1 MRESGVMDR
10 TRYLESLRNVNIF
23 AGCTKKQLD
32 RVARVMTELAI
43 PAGLTFIHENSPAY
57 EFMVIESGTATV
69 RRNGRKVA
77 TLGSGD
83 VVGELA
89 LILHRPRSASVTA
102 DTDLKVLV
110 VDARSFEPLLEE
122 VPGLARRL
130 LTTVAERLSQTAKP
144 AELLH

>member
-1 MRESGVMDR
+1 MDR

-32 RVARVMTELAI
+32 RVARVMTELVI
-43 PAGLTFIHENSPAY
+43 PAGQTFIHENFLAY

-102 DTDLKVLV
+102 DTDLKVFV

>member
-1 MRESGVMDR
+1 MSR
-10 TRYLESLRNVNIF
+10 TRYLESLRNVSIF

-32 RVARVMTELAI
+32 HVARVMTELVI
-43 PAGLTFIHENSPAY
+43 PAGQTFIHENSPAY
-57 EFMVIESGTATV
+57 EFMIIETGTATV

-77 TLGSGD
+77 SLGSGD

>member
-1 MRESGVMDR
+1 MRESDGMSR
-10 TRYLESLRNVNIF
+10 TRYLESLRNVGIF

-32 RVARVMTELAI
+32 QVARVMTELVI
-43 PAGLTFIHENSPAY
+43 PAGQTFIQENSLAH
-57 EFMVIESGTATV
+57 EFIVIENGTATV

-77 TLGSGD
+77 SLGSGD

-110 VDARSFEPLLEE
+110 VDARSFEPLLDE

-130 LTTVAERLSQTAKP
+130 LTTVAERLSETAKP
-144 AELLH
+144 ASMLH